1 MNRNYIFL
9 AALLIILAGG
19 VFLLPTRTNYQQ
31 IDPETLMR
39 DIVQPSRFVTTDQ
52 VAEMIIQGD
61 PTLELVDV
69 RPIDQY
75 ETFTLP
81 RAVNIPLDSILVKD
95 YQNYLGIKN
104 MKVVFFSD
112 DDIVANRTWVIA
124 KRMGFN
130 SLYVMK
136 GGLNEWIKTI
146 IQPEVPPETASE
158 TEIEI
163 YNFRKAAAIYFTGSK
178 ITDSEESSQSA
189 ITITRKKKSSAVE
202 GGC

>member
-9 AALLIILAGG
+9 AALLIVLAGG
-19 VFLLPTRTNYQQ
+19 LILLPDRTNYQQ

-61 PTLELVDV
+61 PTLELIDV
-69 RPIDQY
+69 RPTKDY
-75 ETFTLP
+75 ESFSLP
-81 RAVNIPLDSILVKD
+81 RTINIPVDSILLQD
-95 YQNYLGIKN
+95 YKSYLGITN

-112 DDIVANRTWVIA
+112 DDIKADQAWVIA

-130 SLYVMK
+130 SMYVMK
-136 GGLNEWIKTI
+136 GGLNQWIRTI
-146 IQPEVPPETASE
+146 IQPEAPPETASK
-158 TEIEI
+158 IEFEK
-163 YNFRKAAAIYFTGSK
+163 YNFRKAASIYFTGNEITAPEEGSK
-178 ITDSEESSQSA
+178 SKLNIK
-189 ITITRKKKSSAVE
+189 RRKKSSVVE